1 MFRIAIIEFTLS
13 DRILMS
19 PTLLFTHVILA
30 LSIATSGRASAS
42 QFTERVTYAD
52 SLELQPEVLR

>member
-1 MFRIAIIEFTLS
+1 
-13 DRILMS
+13 MS